1 VKSEQNSINTGKNR
15 IFESAEQL
23 LKEKGLRIQAQD
35 RLRPWGGFLV
45 IEESQSALF
54 IDSFFPH
61 LTANHFSG
69 FTKLSPKLLLVA
81 PGKRLSWQYHHRRS
95 EIWKVLQGSVGVV
108 TSNNDSPGPVRT
120 LQEGDVINLSEGER
134 HRLVGLERWSILAE
148 IWQHTDP
155 DNPSDENDIV
165 RVEDDFGR

>member
-1 VKSEQNSINTGKNR
+1 VKSKQNSINTDKNQ
-15 IFESAEQL
+15 IFESAEEL
-23 LKEKGLRIQAQD
+23 LKEMGLSVQAQD
-35 RLRPWGGFLV
+35 KLRPWGGFLV
-45 IEESQSALF
+45 IKESQSSLF

-61 LTANHFSG
+61 LTAEHFSSYA
-69 FTKLSPKLLLVA
+69 KLSPKLLLVA

-108 TSNNDSPGPVRT
+108 ISNNDSQGPVRT
-120 LQEGDVINLSEGER
+120 LNEGDVINLREGER
-134 HRLVGLERWSILAE
+134 HRLVGLEGWSILAE

-155 DNPSDENDIV
+155 DNPSDEDDIV